1 VVRPPAES
9 QALAL
14 DQERLE
20 EIKTFLGDKAEI
32 IADVHPHQRHNQY
45 DSLQE
50 VLLETIRRRP
60 MRAVDLANVL
70 NLPLAAV
77 EDLLQGLFSKGKIQ
91 KKAHDGQDYYL
102 T

>member
-1 VVRPPAES
+1 
-9 QALAL
+9 LAL
-14 DQERLE
+14 DQPRLE
-20 EIKTFLGDKAEI
+20 KIRDFLGMKAEI
-32 IADVHPHQRHNQY
+32 IADVHPHQRAGQY
-45 DSLQE
+45 DSLE
-50 VLLETIRRRP
+50 DMLLETVRRRP

-102 T
+102 A